1 MKHLIICLLALIL
14 GCQSP
19 TNSLTSDQDFRLT
32 SDFKNYWF
40 DGTAE
45 ISSFK
50 LTQSRYGEPREGE
63 AILIYVTEDFLS
75 NEQVKANQKS
85 NLPLLKV

>member
-1 MKHLIICLLALIL
+1 MKHLVICLLALIL

-19 TNSLTSDQDFRLT
+19 TNSSTSNQGFRLT
-32 SDFKNYWF
+32 SDLKNYWF

-50 LTQSRYGEPREGE
+50 LVQSRYGEAREGE
-63 AILIYVTEDFLS
+63 AVLIYVTEDFLTK
-75 NEQVKANQKS
+75 EQVKANQKS
-85 NLPLLKV
+85 EK